1 MTHPNRLIRLPELYP
16 RQETLVNALAH
27 FSAFVGGI
35 GSGKTTAG
43 AVRGLRASYGHIGQQ
58 GEGERQNPLQIPN
71 LGMVTAPT
79 YTMLRDA
86 SLRTFLEMAEHA
98 GILDRF
104 YKNDMMVRLD
114 NGSEILFRSAHA
126 PERLRGPS
134 LAWWWGDEAA
144 LYDALVWPVMIGRLR
159 QFGQQG
165 YAWITSTPRGKN
177 WLYKAFVRDNADNPD
192 YALIQ
197 ARSADNIFMDEAII
211 RAWEQSYVGD
221 FAAQELDGQFVA
233 HEGLV
238 YPEFE
243 AGLHVTHRRPD
254 TFTQVL
260 AGVDWG
266 LNNPGVIVV
275 AGTDYDQRLYFV
287 LEEVERQR
295 LIDDWVR
302 VAVQLRDLWQ
312 IEAFYCDPSNPD
324 NIAAFERAGLRTYKA
339 NNTIKTGIQRVK
351 ARLVRQ
357 VDGQP
362 RLFIAPTMTHAIRE
376 FETYHWAQNRHE
388 LSELPVK
395 ANDHLMDA
403 IRYLTMA
410 VDAHDIEIDPISVDV
425 AHWL

>member
-1 MTHPNRLIRLPELYP
+1 MILKTHPNGLIKLPNLYP
-16 RQETLVNALAH
+16 RQDIFANAPSR
-27 FSAFVGGI
+27 FTAFVGGI

-43 AVRGLRASYGHIGQQ
+43 ALRGLRASYGQIGDQ
-58 GEGERQNPLQIPN
+58 EKLQFPN

-79 YTMLRDA
+79 YTMLKDA
-86 SLRTFLEMAEHA
+86 SLRTFLEIAESA
-98 GILDRF
+98 NLLDRF
-104 YKNDMMVRLD
+104 YKNEMLVRLE
-114 NGSEILFRSAHA
+114 NGSEVLFRSAHA

-134 LAWWWGDEAA
+134 LAWWWGDESA

-159 QFGQQG
+159 QFSQPG
-165 YAWITSTPRGKN
+165 YAWVTSTPRGKN
-177 WLYKAFVRDNADNPD
+177 WLYKVFVRDNADNPD
-192 YALIQ
+192 YALIH
-197 ARSADNIFMDEAII
+197 ARSADNIYLDEAII

-221 FAAQELDGQFVA
+221 FALQELDGQFVA

-243 AGLHVTHRRPD
+243 AALHITSRRPD
-254 TFTQVL
+254 TFTRVL

-266 LNNPGVIVV
+266 LTHPGVIVV

-287 LEEVERQR
+287 LEEVQRNR
-295 LIDDWVR
+295 LIEDWVR
-302 VAVQLRDLWQ
+302 VAVQLRELWH

-339 NNTIKTGIQRVK
+339 KNTISTGIQRVK
-351 ARLVRQ
+351 ARLMRQ
-357 VDGQP
+357 VDGLP

-376 FETYHWAQNRHE
+376 FESYHWAYDRHGV
-388 LSELPVK
+388 SELPLK

-410 VDAHDIEIDPISVDV
+410 VDSEDTGIEAVSIDVDRW
-425 AHWL
+425 A